1 MVKCMTEKRV
11 VKIQLLILL
20 TWVARP
26 YTDISPSMRPAA
38 RDRRRRIEQRR
49 MRLEQ
54 EMKSMALLLVIHPMV
69 IHLAIRPMAIHLHPD
84 GLHILHLHMKMIIQS
99 LLLLIHLLAIPLL
112 QVGQKILNLDG
123 HHILHM
129 KMNLLDGRH
138 ILHMKMIIHILDGP
152 NLLLV
157 ILTLLQGGLRTLHMR
172 TKRTRIRTMSTTTTT
187 TDTLHTTTTPLLPT
201 LPSPT
206 ILHQR
211 NVPKSA
217 TSLPTQ
223 TAPASTQPPSLKME
237 EETVMWEPSN
247 LTYRYGATWTQTLVT
262 PKKLAQM
269 RRKAVRRKDI
279 IGPDLPALLNRLL

>member
-1 MVKCMTEKRV
+1 
-11 VKIQLLILL
+11 
-20 TWVARP
+20 
-26 YTDISPSMRPAA
+26 
-38 RDRRRRIEQRR
+38 
-49 MRLEQ
+49 
-54 EMKSMALLLVIHPMV
+54 MALLLAIHPMA
-69 IHLAIRPMAIHLHPD
+69 IHLAFRPMAIHLLHNPD
-84 GLHILHLHMKMIIQS
+84 GL
-99 LLLLIHLLAIPLL
+99 
-112 QVGQKILNLDG
+112 
-123 HHILHM
+123 HILHM

-138 ILHMKMIIHILDGP
+138 ILHMKMNLLDGT

-157 ILTLLQGGLRTLHMR
+157 ILTLLLGGLRTLHMR
-172 TKRTRIRTMSTTTTT
+172 TKRTRIRTMSTTTTI

-206 ILHQR
+206 TILHQR

-217 TSLPTQ
+217 TSLPTR
-223 TAPASTQPPSLKME
+223 TAPAFTQPPSLKME

-269 RRKAVRRKDI
+269 RRKAVRRRDI

>member
-1 MVKCMTEKRV
+1 MGW
-11 VKIQLLILL
+11 I
-20 TWVARP
+20 A
-26 YTDISPSMRPAA
+26 
-38 RDRRRRIEQRR
+38 RR

-54 EMKSMALLLVIHPMV
+54 EMKSMALLLAIHPMV
-69 IHLAIRPMAIHLHPD
+69 IHLAIRPMDIHLHPD

-99 LLLLIHLLAIPLL
+99 LLLVIHLMAILLPLL

-152 NLLLV
+152 NLLL
-157 ILTLLQGGLRTLHMR
+157 GGLRTLHMR
-172 TKRTRIRTMSTTTTT
+172 TKRTRIRTMSTTTTI
-187 TDTLHTTTTPLLPT
+187 TDTLLTT
-201 LPSPT
+201 T

-217 TSLPTQ
+217 TSLPTR
-223 TAPASTQPPSLKME
+223 TAPAFTQPPSLKME
-237 EETVMWEPSN
+237 EETVMWEHSN

-279 IGPDLPALLNRLL
+279 IGPDLPALLNRLI

>member
-1 MVKCMTEKRV
+1 MVMVWVVMVKRMTEKRV
-11 VKIQLLILL
+11 VKIQLLILP

-26 YTDISPSMRPAA
+26 YTDISPSLRPAA
-38 RDRRRRIEQRR
+38 RDRRQRIEQRR
-49 MRLEQ
+49 MPREQ

-69 IHLAIRPMAIHLHPD
+69 ILLAIRPMAIHLHPD

-99 LLLLIHLLAIPLL
+99 LLLVIHLMAILLPL

-138 ILHMKMIIHILDGP
+138 ILHMKMNIHILDGM

-157 ILTLLQGGLRTLHMR
+157 ILTLLLGGLRTLHMR
-172 TKRTRIRTMSTTTTT
+172 TKRTRIRTMSTTTTI
-187 TDTLHTTTTPLLPT
+187 TDTLLTTTPPLLPT

-217 TSLPTQ
+217 TSLPTR
-223 TAPASTQPPSLKME
+223 TAPAFTQPPSLKME
-237 EETVMWEPSN
+237 EETVMWGPSN
-247 LTYRYGATWTQTLVT
+247 LTYRYGATWTQT
-262 PKKLAQM
+262 P
-269 RRKAVRRKDI
+269 
-279 IGPDLPALLNRLL
+279 

>member
-1 MVKCMTEKRV
+1 
-11 VKIQLLILL
+11 
-20 TWVARP
+20 
-26 YTDISPSMRPAA
+26 
-38 RDRRRRIEQRR
+38 
-49 MRLEQ
+49 
-54 EMKSMALLLVIHPMV
+54 MV
-69 IHLAIRPMAIHLHPD
+69 IHLVIRPMDILLHPD

-99 LLLLIHLLAIPLL
+99 LLLVIHLMAIPLPLL

-129 KMNLLDGRH
+129 KMNLLDG
-138 ILHMKMIIHILDGP
+138 P

-157 ILTLLQGGLRTLHMR
+157 ILTLLLGGLRTLHMR

-217 TSLPTQ
+217 TSLPTR
-223 TAPASTQPPSLKME
+223 TAPAFTQPPSLKME
-237 EETVMWEPSN
+237 EETVMWGPSN
-247 LTYRYGATWTQTLVT
+247 LTYRYGATWTLTLVIL
-262 PKKLAQM
+262 KKLAQM

-279 IGPDLPALLNRLL
+279 IGPDLH